1 MPAVAGPFFERVLD
15 LVARVPRG
23 RVVTYSQVARMA
35 GHPGAARMV
44 GWALHAVP
52 EGRTIPWHR
61 VINAQGGISPR
72 GAGIEAEIQRRL
84 LEEEGMSFDE
94 RGRLDLA
101 RYAWDGRPRRSPARR
116 RKR

>member
-1 MPAVAGPFFERVLD
+1 MPAVAGRFFERVLD

-44 GWALHAVP
+44 GWALHAAP
-52 EGRTIPWHR
+52 DGREIPWHR

-72 GAGIEAEIQRRL
+72 EGGFEAEIQRRL
-84 LEEEGMSFDE
+84 LEEEGVRFDG
-94 RGRLDLA
+94 RGRLDLGHHG
-101 RYAWDGRPRRSPARR
+101 WDGRPRRSPATRR
-116 RKR
+116 RR